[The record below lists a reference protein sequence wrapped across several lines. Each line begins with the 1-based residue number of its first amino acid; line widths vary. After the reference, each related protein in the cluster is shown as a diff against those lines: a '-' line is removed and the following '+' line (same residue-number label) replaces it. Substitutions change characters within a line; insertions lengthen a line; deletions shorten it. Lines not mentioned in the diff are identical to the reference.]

1 MATSIKNIW
10 NAVWYNSVETGV
22 SSSLPVGL
30 LQRPE
35 RFVFYCVCNILFS
48 GYDAFL
54 KYGSYQWSNG
64 LIPLNV

>member
-1 MATSIKNIW
+1 M
-10 NAVWYNSVETGV
+10 ETGV